1 MNKWMIV
8 GAMVV
13 GALGLSAALVVG
25 GDRLGARQGADAGSL
40 PDVSVGPPWAVSG
53 QADGS
58 SVVFGPNGLRLSP
71 LKEQSSTLADVLRL
85 WPIEHQVAV
94 VASQAEDGA
103 LEAFVD
109 PAQLSFVT
117 GKLVVSLHATPEQL
131 KGLKDRAAKVEFM
144 ESTTRRFTLAVGDM
158 ADALKAPIRGLS
170 LVPQAQLDAPT
181 VIQRFGPPGLRMTV
195 GTGEAAVE
203 HLLYPD
209 KGIDVALHAKGKDVI
224 QYVSPAQFE
233 DRLLEPLQA
242 ARAAQAASAPS
253 AAVASQP

>member
-13 GALGLSAALVVG
+13 GALGVSAALVVG
-25 GDRLGARQGADAGSL
+25 GDRLGALHGQSGASAAA
-40 PDVSVGPPWAVSG
+40 PSVGAPWSVSP
-53 QADGS
+53 QPDGS
-58 SVVFGPNGLRLSP
+58 SVVFGPAGLRLSP
-71 LKEQSSTLADVLRL
+71 LREQASTLGDVLRL

-94 VASQAEDGA
+94 VAGPAEDGA

-131 KGLKDRAAKVEFM
+131 KGMKDRAAKVDFM
-144 ESTTRRFTLAVGDM
+144 ESTTRRFSLAVGDM
-158 ADALKAPIRGLS
+158 ADALKAPVRGLS
-170 LVPQAQLDAPT
+170 LVPQAQLDAQT
-181 VIQRFGPPGLRMTV
+181 VIQRFGPPGLRLTV
-195 GTGEAAVE
+195 GTGESAVE

-209 KGIDVALHAKGKDVI
+209 KGIDVAIHPKGKDVI

-242 ARAAQAASAPS
+242 AQAAQGASVPRATP
-253 AAVASQP
+253 QP